1 MPKKTTSLISNTKKP
16 IVKSGAIRKQTLKST
31 ASQNSESPSSG
42 NRKKEIKENKMPVQ
56 EIKSKVTQKPKLR
69 KLSGAT
75 VKPKPLVSDQA
86 KKKAAS
92 LLRNAPL
99 VHNTKPTRKVA
110 SAPAPKLAL
119 SEKAAILLKVR
130 HRPSI
135 ASLVKS
141 HLQKSTAIYFT
152 MEEVLQVIKS
162 RSKNDCLDL
171 LQSEKLAPVATI
183 QPQKL
188 PDPVPVKTSFHASAS
203 LADILGFNPK
213 EKAKPKIKDYDE
225 ALVPKKFLPYFK
237 ALMALRTHVQE
248 GLEFHAQD
256 TLKRSSKDD
265 AGDLSSYG
273 QHLADAGTD
282 TFNRDFTLG
291 LVSSEQD
298 LLFEIDAAFQRIFD
312 GTYGICEITGQTIGK
327 ERLLAVPFT
336 RFSIEGQQKY
346 EIEHPQSLQR
356 QQPTS
361 IALESELESL
371 SDGHPDKEDEE

>member
-1 MPKKTTSLISNTKKP
+1 MPKKTTSLIASPKKNSIGKSDAVRKKTSTSDSTSVTRP
-16 IVKSGAIRKQTLKST
+16 I
-31 ASQNSESPSSG
+31 PS
-42 NRKKEIKENKMPVQ
+42 KKEINESTMSVKEAKP
-56 EIKSKVTQKPKLR
+56 KATSKPKLR
-69 KLSGAT
+69 KLTSAT

-92 LLRNAPL
+92 ILRNAPL
-99 VHNTKPTRKVA
+99 IKDKKPTRKVQ

-141 HLQKSTAIYFT
+141 HLKKSTAIYFT
-152 MEEVLQVIKS
+152 MEEVLQVLKS
-162 RSKNDCLDL
+162 RSKNPATPI
-171 LQSEKLAPVATI
+171 SKTPAAAPTVTI
-183 QPQKL
+183 QAKKVA
-188 PDPVPVKTSFHASAS
+188 DPVPVKTSFHASAS

-213 EKAKPKIKDYDE
+213 EKAKPKVNDYDE

-312 GTYGICEITGQTIGK
+312 GTYGICEITGQAISK

-336 RFSIEGQQKY
+336 RFSLQGQQKY
-346 EIEHPQSLQR
+346 ELEHPQSLQR

-361 IALESELESL
+361 ISLESELESL
-371 SDGHPDKEDEE
+371 AGGNQDDEDDE